1 MTPEEFIKQFSP
13 RCFFHFTDARN
24 VDSIRKH
31 GIQSLSE
38 IRRLGIEVAV
48 FGSSAIS
55 RSLDVERGLDKY
67 VHLCFKNEH
76 PMEHVARVGQQRIKD
91 TWFIP
96 VSTDVLFVEG
106 VRFSPQVSNRTGTRL
121 LTIEE
126 ACEEMD
132 FEVIYERRDW
142 RDPEIKK
149 RLAVARKYELLVPTS
164 IAVDYLTL

>member
-1 MTPEEFIKQFSP
+1 MTPEEFIKKFSP
-13 RCFFHFTDARN
+13 RCFFHFTDVRN
-24 VDSIRKH
+24 VESIRQH

-48 FGSSAIS
+48 YGSNTLS
-55 RSLDVERGLDKY
+55 RSLDEERGLDKY

-76 PMEHVARVGQQRIKD
+76 PMEYVARVGQQRI
-91 TWFIP
+91 TESWFIP
-96 VSTDVLFVEG
+96 VSKDILFIDG
-106 VRFSPQVSNRTGTRL
+106 VRFSPQVANRTGSRL

-132 FEVIYERRDW
+132 FEVIYKREDW
-142 RDPEIKK
+142 KNPEIQK

-164 IAVDYLTL
+164 IAVDHLTL